1 MERGDR
7 MATISKIEVQKKHH
21 ERFNLYIDGEFKA
34 GISIDTLVD
43 FNLKKG
49 DIVDDAQLKRIL
61 EREHQ
66 QQANNDAI
74 NYLSHRKRTRHEIST
89 HLERKDYSESVIANA
104 IAYCERLRLIDHED
118 YVESLKN
125 TMLRTTD
132 KGPEVFRQ
140 KLYKA
145 GIEGSLLEAG
155 VEQYKEEQSFEQ
167 ICRVAQKIVRQKKG
181 PVAKIRQQ
189 VQQSLMQ
196 KGYQMDTIHSVIE
209 ALDFQQD
216 PEIIDNL
223 LQRDLEKIYNKYQ
236 KRYNGY
242 TLTMKTM
249 EALVRKGYAYEDV
262 QRKIRE
268 SGIEDES

>member
-1 MERGDR
+1 MP
-7 MATISKIEVQKKHH
+7 TITKIEVQKKNQ
-21 ERFNLYIDGEFKA
+21 ERFNLYIDGAFKE
-34 GISIDTLVD
+34 GISMDTLVEL
-43 FNLKKG
+43 NLKKG
-49 DIVDDAQLKRIL
+49 DQVDEARLERIL

-74 NYLSHRKRTRHEIST
+74 QYLSYRKRTRHEISS
-89 HLERKDYSESVIANA
+89 HLAGKDYSETVIAQA

-132 KGPEVFRQ
+132 KGPEIFLQ

-145 GIEGSLLEAG
+145 GIEAPLIEAG
-155 VEQYKEEQSFEQ
+155 VARYKEEQSLECVCQ
-167 ICRVAQKIVRQKKG
+167 IADKIKRQKKG
-181 PVAKIRQQ
+181 PNAKVRQH

-196 KGYQMDTIHSVIE
+196 KGYHMDTIHSVVDM
-209 ALDFQQD
+209 LDFEQD

-236 KRYNGY
+236 KRYSGHH
-242 TLTMKTM
+242 LTMKTM
-249 EALVRKGYAYEDV
+249 EALVRKGYTYDDV

-268 SGIEDES
+268 SGIEDA